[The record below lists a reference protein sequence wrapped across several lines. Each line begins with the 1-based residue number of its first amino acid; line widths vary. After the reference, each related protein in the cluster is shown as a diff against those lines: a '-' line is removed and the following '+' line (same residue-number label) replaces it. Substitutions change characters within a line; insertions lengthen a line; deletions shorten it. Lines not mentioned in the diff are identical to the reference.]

1 MTLNELAQELR
12 PMSQGIEWFESLSA
26 EEQSN
31 TLRFL

>member
-1 MTLNELAQELR
+1 
-12 PMSQGIEWFESLSA
+12 MSQGIEWFESLSA